1 MTMVMKM
8 VSKSQFKAQLL
19 AYLRKIE
26 QEKKPLLITH
36 GGKPV
41 IKVSPYQEE
50 PDKILKSLKNSI
62 ISYEDPFDP
71 IGQDQ
76 WEVLQ

>member
-1 MTMVMKM
+1 MAMEM

-50 PDKILKSLKNSI
+50 PEYAGSEREITINN
-62 ISYEDPFDP
+62 
-71 IGQDQ
+71 GHR
-76 WEVLQ
+76 